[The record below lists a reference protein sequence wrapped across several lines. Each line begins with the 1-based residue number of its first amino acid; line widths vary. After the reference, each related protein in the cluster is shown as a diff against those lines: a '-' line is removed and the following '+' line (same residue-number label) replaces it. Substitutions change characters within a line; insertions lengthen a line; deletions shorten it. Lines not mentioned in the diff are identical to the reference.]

1 MITKEKLEA
10 RKAEMLNDLKLLMED
25 MEVLNEEI
33 PKMREELML
42 VETPEEA
49 EDFDAKLND
58 VLYKLQVLEL
68 F

>member
-49 EDFDAKLND
+49 EAFDAKLND